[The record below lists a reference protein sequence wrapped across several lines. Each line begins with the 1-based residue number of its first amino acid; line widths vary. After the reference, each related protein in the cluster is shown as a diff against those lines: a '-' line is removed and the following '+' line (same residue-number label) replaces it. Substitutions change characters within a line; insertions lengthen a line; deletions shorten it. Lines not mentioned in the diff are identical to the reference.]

1 MNRSEVA
8 SPEVYF
14 RPRTGARA
22 AAADTN
28 QSMHAGCGSSGF
40 ISAVPAL
47 AALVP
52 LAAIEVPSFPGVP
65 WAPLGL
71 TAGLCLVIAACISG
85 IGWARRTG
93 EVLGADEAGRWN
105 LLFGVIGLSLLAGCL
120 LGVWWMVPA
129 AGACL
134 VVAAAF
140 FIRSKDPGLPEGRR
154 VLARG
159 GLRNLAAELRPH
171 VAPWT
176 VAPSDGSHPRSL
188 KEQFAD
194 LIQGWRQRLAG
205 TTNKTKSGKRK
216 GKTVA
221 PGDAFSFLKKDG
233 TAVVTISLSG
243 KREARVSPSV
253 IKAQQLLQAT
263 IRANASALSFDPVE
277 GQYDVKA
284 HVRGTDKSLE
294 KLGGDE
300 ARGVMATL
308 KVMADMAGSDA
319 DAGRRGTF
327 GVMLR
332 GVRHQIDVE
341 TTGPAAAERMLL
353 RLERPGAAEE
363 QRGLDALGL
372 RPKLL
377 TQLREAIGRPYGML
391 LVVGPGGSGRTTT
404 LYAALRDLDAKKR
417 KIMTVESPVKHPL
430 EDVVQI
436 EVDVAGG
443 ATVASVLQMVMR
455 KDPDVVMV
463 SDLDDRKTCEIAMQA
478 ALTGHFVFAALEAR
492 DAIDAVTKLLGL
504 GVEPMLVQT
513 AVTAV
518 LAQRLARRLCPK
530 CKVACE
536 PPEALVR
543 KFNLKPGAVKRV
555 YKEKGC
561 DACGRTGFNGVVPVH
576 ELLVMN
582 DQIRKLVT
590 ANPSARD
597 LKAAAVLNGT
607 LTLQIDGLTKV
618 VHGDTTV
625 NEILRVTG

>member
-1 MNRSEVA
+1 
-8 SPEVYF
+8 
-14 RPRTGARA
+14 
-22 AAADTN
+22 
-28 QSMHAGCGSSGF
+28 MHLGCGSLGGIVSLT
-40 ISAVPAL
+40 AL
-47 AALVP
+47 AECVP
-52 LAAIEVPSFPGVP
+52 LAAIDVPSFSSFP
-65 WAPLGL
+65 WGPLAF
-71 TAGLCLVIAACISG
+71 TAGLCLAIVACVSG

-93 EVLGADEAGRWN
+93 EVLGEDEAARWN
-105 LLFGVIGLSLLAGCL
+105 LIFGGIGLSLLAGCL
-120 LGVWWMVPA
+120 LAVWWVVPA
-129 AGACL
+129 VVACL
-134 VVAAAF
+134 AVAAVF

-154 VLARG
+154 VLAKG
-159 GLRNLAAELRPH
+159 GLRNLIAELRPH

-176 VAPSDGSHPRSL
+176 LRTGDGSRPRSL
-188 KEQFAD
+188 KEQFVD
-194 LIQGWRQRLAG
+194 LIGGWRQRLAG
-205 TTNKTKSGKRK
+205 STSKPKPGKRK
-216 GKTVA
+216 GKAAT

-233 TAVVTISLSG
+233 TAVVTIALGS
-243 KREARVSPSV
+243 KQEARVSPSV
-253 IKAQQLLQAT
+253 LKAQQLLQAT
-263 IRANASALSFDPVE
+263 IRANASTLTLEPTEST
-277 GQYDVKA
+277 YDVKA
-284 HVRGTDKSLE
+284 RVRGTDKSLE
-294 KLGGDE
+294 KLSGDE

-319 DAGRRGTF
+319 AASRRGTF
-327 GVMLR
+327 GVLLR
-332 GVRHQIDVE
+332 GVRYQIDVE
-341 TTGPAAAERMLL
+341 TAPLATGEQMLL
-353 RLERPGAAEE
+353 RLERPDAAED
-363 QRGLDALGL
+363 QRGLDALGF

-377 TQLREAIGRPYGML
+377 AQLREAFGRPYGML
-391 LVVGPGGSGRTTT
+391 LVVGPSASGRTTT

-417 KIMTVESPVKHPL
+417 KIMTVESPVKQPL
-430 EDVVQI
+430 EDMVQI

-443 ATVASVLQMVMR
+443 ATIASVLQMVMR

-478 ALTGHFVFAALEAR
+478 ALTGHFVFASLEAR
-492 DAIDAVTKLLGL
+492 DTIDAVTRLLGL

-513 AVTAV
+513 AVSAV

-555 YKEKGC
+555 FKEKGC
-561 DACGRTGFNGVVPVH
+561 DACGQTGFRGVVPVH

-582 DQIRKLVT
+582 DQIRKLIT